1 MNPNYVLGF
10 NEPENPDQANMTV
23 AQAITSWKQ
32 ISAAFTGTSTQLVS
46 PAVAD
51 SPTGQSWLEQFMSQA
66 KADNLKVNAVAFHW
80 YDASTPKDPG
90 ASASQ
95 FIDAVN
101 WYHDT
106 FKLPVFI
113 TEFAINDWYG
123 GYTAAQ
129 MQAGNQQFL
138 NDVLP
143 QLNSL
148 SYVAGYS
155 FYSWF
160 PNTPLIS
167 GSPLTPT
174 PMAYN
179 YVGAVTSGSTANIS
193 GQDLGEHVAYLAGGT
208 LTMNNQPGTVK
219 YIDALANTSTITG
232 GIDWSLDPASNSDW
246 VRVSAGATLVK
257 AGSNTITLGQGTI
270 TDDGTIIV
278 TQGALNIGAPITG
291 SGAVKVTGGTF
302 IVGSTIGNP
311 VTIGTGGVLA
321 GGGSITSTV
330 TVDGTIKAGRATA
343 PETLN
348 IQTLKID
355 NGSKIILVLNTPN
368 TAAGTDGNSLIDAG
382 NLTLGADVTLSLMH
396 GYNFGAGVYH
406 LLNATGTITGINNL
420 DSWVITGPAPFTY
433 KLSDPAG
440 AINLT
445 VTAAP
450 EPTAFCLLLLG
461 AMALTLRRRRAQ
473 AD

>member
-1 MNPNYVLGF
+1 MVRILRLIKAEHIVRIHRHHGIDSRLARGT
-10 NEPENPDQANMTV
+10 PEHGIKIGIIVARSSRIGTPCVVPAGTGRLQTV
-23 AQAITSWKQ
+23 IAGAHLTK
-32 ISAAFTGTSTQLVS
+32 STFGV
-46 PAVAD
+46 
-51 SPTGQSWLEQFMSQA
+51 E
-66 KADNLKVNAVAFHW
+66 
-80 YDASTPKDPG
+80 
-90 ASASQ
+90 
-95 FIDAVN
+95 
-101 WYHDT
+101 
-106 FKLPVFI
+106 
-113 TEFAINDWYG
+113 
-123 GYTAAQ
+123 
-129 MQAGNQQFL
+129 
-138 NDVLP
+138 
-143 QLNSL
+143 
-148 SYVAGYS
+148 
-155 FYSWF
+155 
-160 PNTPLIS
+160 
-167 GSPLTPT
+167 
-174 PMAYN
+174 
-179 YVGAVTSGSTANIS
+179 NIGRS
-193 GQDLGEHVAYLAGGT
+193 E
-208 LTMNNQPGTVK
+208 PGT
-219 YIDALANTSTITG
+219 A
-232 GIDWSLDPASNSDW
+232 
-246 VRVSAGATLVK
+246 
-257 AGSNTITLGQGTI
+257 
-270 TDDGTIIV
+270 DDGTIIV